1 MRTASVLCALSG
13 VPGSLAFF
21 SPMASPSFTQPR
33 GSGGLAARPTSIAAA
48 VVMSHDGEGLP
59 ISRRSLVERVSAT
72 LAASAA
78 LITAQPS
85 PAAAKPERIKGGG
98 PLVTLEDGASYREMT
113 IGDGPSPK
121 DGDRVAVHYSLFYKG
136 LEVESSRDS
145 QGLAARP
152 LGYTVGTVN
161 GPGSVP
167 PGLDEIVKGMRVG
180 GRRKMTLPPQL
191 AFGKEGRPPF
201 IPPDA
206 TVDMDVS
213 LWSVKPAGTD
223 PNVTLP
229 GSSVF

>member
-1 MRTASVLCALSG
+1 
-13 VPGSLAFF
+13 
-21 SPMASPSFTQPR
+21 
-33 GSGGLAARPTSIAAA
+33 
-48 VVMSHDGEGLP
+48 MSHEGGGSHSP
-59 ISRRSLVERVSAT
+59 VSRRSLLGGASTA

-78 LITAQPS
+78 AIAANPA

-98 PLVTLEDGASYREMT
+98 PVVTLEDGAQYQEMT

-152 LGYTVGTVN
+152 LGYTCGTIN

-167 PGLDEIVKGMRVG
+167 PGLDEVVKGMRVG
-180 GRRKMTLPPQL
+180 GRRKLTLPPEL
-191 AFGKEGRPPF
+191 AFGKAGRPPF
-201 IPPDA
+201 IPADA
-206 TVDMDVS
+206 TVQMDVS

>member
-1 MRTASVLCALSG
+1 
-13 VPGSLAFF
+13 
-21 SPMASPSFTQPR
+21 
-33 GSGGLAARPTSIAAA
+33 
-48 VVMSHDGEGLP
+48 GEGLP
-59 ISRRSLVERVSAT
+59 VSRRSLVGGVSAT

-78 LITAQPS
+78 LLLLTAQPS

-121 DGDRVAVHYSLFYKG
+121 DGDRVAVHYSLYYKG

-167 PGLDEIVKGMRVG
+167 PGLDEIVKGMRV
-180 GRRKMTLPPQL
+180 
-191 AFGKEGRPPF
+191 
-201 IPPDA
+201 
-206 TVDMDVS
+206 
-213 LWSVKPAGTD
+213 
-223 PNVTLP
+223 
-229 GSSVF
+229 